1 MCSVRSE
8 CPPREGKS
16 VQPFYQRIMRA
27 AVGVAVTSV
36 MLLAA
41 PQASRA
47 STISMCLNKKGII
60 EKVNKACTAKQ
71 TLISWDSN
79 GVVGPQ
85 GPSGPQG
92 PTGPAG
98 AQGVSGSQGPQ
109 GPAGPTGPVGN
120 AGAAGPQGPTGP
132 AGAIGPTGPQGPV
145 GDTGPM
151 GPTGPQGPT
160 GAPGTNGTNIQVL
173 TGGTLGADSGFTLGI
188 LPGQVPVAYLGP
200 GNGGSVTQGISD
212 VPLSAGTLSHLLV
225 SVDLNPSCTTG
236 ICGYTFA
243 VCVNENCTTTPALT
257 CTITDSTVSTFC
269 SDTTDVVTIND
280 GDLISVEAQPS
291 SPSTLPADVTFSI
304 EHATSLASP

>member
-1 MCSVRSE
+1 M
-8 CPPREGKS
+8 
-16 VQPFYQRIMRA
+16 QPFYQRIMRA

-85 GPSGPQG
+85 GPAGPQG
-92 PTGPAG
+92 STGPAG
-98 AQGVSGSQGPQ
+98 PQGVAGPQGPQ

-145 GDTGPM
+145 GEIGPM

-173 TGGTLGADSGFTLGI
+173 TGGTLGADSGDLLGI
-188 LPGQVPVAYLGP
+188 LPGETANTPVYLGP
-200 GNGGSVTQGISD
+200 GNGGSITPGVAD

-225 SVDLNPSCTTG
+225 SVDLNTGCTTG

-243 VCVNENCTTTPALT
+243 VCINENCTTTPALG
-257 CTITDSTVSTFC
+257 CTIIDPTVSTVC
-269 SDTTDVVTIND
+269 NDTTDVVTIKD
-280 GDLISVEAQPS
+280 GDLVSIQAQPS
-291 SPSTLPADVTFSI
+291 SPTTLPADVTFSI